1 MDDLSEAAPVVI
13 DRKTM
18 IFMAATA
25 MLVAAAA
32 GLHFSGF
39 EAPTLGPIVNFVI
52 CAMALAGIAHVI
64 GEATDQLGNHL
75 GPAITGVVQA
85 AVASLPELFVCV
97 FSLKAGLVTLVQASL
112 IGSIL
117 GNVLLL
123 LGLAFVVGGRKHGVL
138 IFESQSPRMISTL
151 LLLAVSALVL
161 PTLAQELHLPA
172 GEHEQPLAVV
182 CAVVLLV
189 VFLVHTDAMLTQGQR
204 AVPSEA
210 HARAHAWPMSYAFI
224 VLALCGAGA
233 GLVSDWFVEALEP
246 AIEMMG
252 INQTFAGLVIVAI
265 AGNAVENVVGVRL
278 AAEGKADCAVSIILN
293 SALQI
298 AVALIPLLV
307 IISFWLGGES
317 FTLAIPPILAVALFL
332 SVLVVTV
339 VTVDGRA
346 DMVDGAALVG
356 LYVII
361 ATIFWWG

>member
-278 AAEGKADCAVSIILN
+278 AAEGKADFAVSIILN

-346 DMVDGAALVG
+346 DMVDGAALIG

>member
-1 MDDLSEAAPVVI
+1 MIE
-13 DRKTM
+13 RKTM
-18 IFMAATA
+18 IVIAATGL
-25 MLVAAAA
+25 LVAVA
-32 GLHFSGF
+32 GGLRYSGY
-39 EAPTLGPIVNFVI
+39 EAPALGPILNFVI

-75 GPAITGVVQA
+75 GPAVTGVVQA
-85 AVASLPELFVCV
+85 AVASLPELFVCI
-97 FSLKAGLVTLVQASL
+97 FSLKAGLIALVQASL

-123 LGLAFVVGGRKHGVL
+123 LGLAFIVGGRKHGVL

-172 GEHEQPLAVV
+172 GAHEQPLAII
-182 CAVVLLV
+182 CAIVLLL
-189 VFLVHTDAMLTQGQR
+189 VFFVHTDAMLTQGQR

-210 HARAHAWPMSYAFI
+210 HARAHAWSVSTAFI
-224 VLALCGAGA
+224 ILALCGASA

-246 AIEMMG
+246 AINMLG

-265 AGNAVENVVGVRL
+265 AGNAVENIVGVRL
-278 AAEGKADCAVSIILN
+278 AAEGKADFAVSVILN

-307 IISFWLGGES
+307 IVSFWLGGEA
-317 FTLAIPPILAVALFL
+317 FTLAIPPILAAALFL
-332 SVLVVTV
+332 SALVVTV